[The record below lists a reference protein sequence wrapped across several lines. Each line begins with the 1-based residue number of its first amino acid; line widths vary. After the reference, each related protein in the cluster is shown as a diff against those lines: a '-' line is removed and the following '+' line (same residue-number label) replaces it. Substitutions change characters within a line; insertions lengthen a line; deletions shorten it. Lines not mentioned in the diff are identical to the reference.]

1 MQSTLVDT
9 EDEIPDFVEF
19 VSSDKNMGNNES
31 VTEVKEII
39 KMLWGCVARTQC
51 HSLRSWKPL

>member
-19 VSSDKNMGNNES
+19 VSSDKSMGNNES
-31 VTEVKEII
+31 VTEVKEISRCC
-39 KMLWGCVARTQC
+39 GVV
-51 HSLRSWKPL
+51 